1 MQDTYIGDEG
11 NGFPLVL
18 VHGFLGSSRMWGPQ
32 IDFFKDYFRVI
43 TPDLPGYGKSNKV
56 RSHNNIQSMAHL
68 LLDCLEEKKIDKF
81 YLLGHSM
88 GGMIVQEMAK
98 KGGDKISKLVC
109 YSTGPRGE
117 MPGRFETVDQS
128 RENLKKKGLEIT
140 AQNIAKTWFIKG
152 ENAKYFD
159 ICIEAG
165 KQTSIETV
173 DNALIAFKNWNG
185 VDTLKNI
192 KNETLIV
199 WGDQDK
205 SYNLEQI
212 QTLEKNGYQSDPEI
226 FKVPGAYELPLAVK
240 NVAEKKKPDGIIAL
254 GAIVRGATPH
264 FDYIATETAAGLT
277 KVRLEYNIPV
287 GFGVLTC
294 DTMEQAIERSGEG
307 SGNKGI
313 ESTEA
318 VIGMIEFLHNL

>member
-1 MQDTYIGDEG
+1 MQHIYIGDEG
-11 NGFPLVL
+11 KGFPLIL
-18 VHGFLGSSRMWGPQ
+18 IHGFLGSSKMWEPQ
-32 IDFFKDYFRVI
+32 INFFKNHFRVI
-43 TPDLPGYGKSNKV
+43 TPDLPGFGKSNKAK
-56 RSHNNIQSMAHL
+56 SHNSIQSIANL
-68 LLDCLEEKKIDKF
+68 LMDCLGEKKIDKF

-98 KGGDKISKLVC
+98 KYGNKIVKLIC

-117 MPGRFETVDQS
+117 MPGRFESVDQS

-140 AQNIAKTWFIKG
+140 VKNIAKTWFVRK

-165 KQTSIETV
+165 KQTSTKAA
-173 DNALIAFKNWNG
+173 DDALIAFKNWNG

-212 QTLEKNGYQSDPEI
+212 KTLEKSIKKSKLVI
-226 FKVPGAYELPLAVK
+226 FKNCAH
-240 NVAEKKKPDGIIAL
+240 NVHLEQPDQFNNTI
-254 GAIVRGATPH
+254 R
-264 FDYIATETAAGLT
+264 
-277 KVRLEYNIPV
+277 N
-287 GFGVLTC
+287 
-294 DTMEQAIERSGEG
+294 
-307 SGNKGI
+307 
-313 ESTEA
+313 
-318 VIGMIEFLHNL
+318 FLL

>member
-1 MQDTYIGDEG
+1 MQDTYISDEG

-18 VHGFLGSSRMWGPQ
+18 VHGFLGSSKMWEPQ

-43 TPDLPGYGKSNKV
+43 TPDLPGFGRSNKAK
-56 RSHNNIQSMAHL
+56 SHNSIQSIANL

-98 KGGDKISKLVC
+98 KDGGKISKLVC

-117 MPGRFETVDQS
+117 MPGRFESVDQS

-140 AQNIAKTWFIKG
+140 AKNIAKTWFVRK

-165 KQTSIETV
+165 KQTSTKAA
-173 DNALIAFKNWNG
+173 DDALIAFKNWNG

-212 QTLEKNGYQSDPEI
+212 KTLEKNIKKSKLVI
-226 FKVPGAYELPLAVK
+226 FKNCAHNVHLEQPDQFNNTIK
-240 NVAEKKKPDGIIAL
+240 N
-254 GAIVRGATPH
+254 
-264 FDYIATETAAGLT
+264 
-277 KVRLEYNIPV
+277 
-287 GFGVLTC
+287 
-294 DTMEQAIERSGEG
+294 
-307 SGNKGI
+307 
-313 ESTEA
+313 
-318 VIGMIEFLHNL
+318 FLL